1 MKKDG
6 SDPVLLL
13 CDDKNVDKLT
23 LCRIKLCN
31 YFNIK
36 LHFFKR
42 KRLTKLK
49 IKEKCRIED
58 LKMKFA

>member
-23 LCRIKLCN
+23 LHKIKLCN
-31 YFNIK
+31 YFDGK

-42 KRLTKLK
+42 KRFINLK
-49 IKEKCRIED
+49 TKEKCKFGD
-58 LKMKFA
+58 LKMKFT